1 MKKQT
6 NDNRRFA
13 EILRTIVRAFDW
25 RILVGLM
32 FAVGIILFFGWFAS
46 EVFEGETKVFDDSIR
61 NFVHGFASPP
71 LTSVMKFFSLIGSP
85 LFLVILGAVVVSVF
99 FYLKRKRAVALFL
112 ITVLGEVILSLTLKP
127 FFGRARPAAY
137 FDYPLPT
144 SFSFPSG
151 HAFASL
157 CFFGVT
163 AWLIAT
169 RITNQT
175 IKIFVWLTAVL
186 LIFCIGIS
194 RIYLGVH
201 YPSDVLAGFAAGFI
215 WLFTVIFADK
225 WLRHADSS
233 QN

>member
-6 NDNRRFA
+6 HDNRRFT
-13 EILRTIVRAFDW
+13 EILHSIVRAFGW
-25 RILVGLM
+25 QMLVGLM
-32 FAVGIILFFGWFAS
+32 FAVGILLFFGWFAS
-46 EVFEGETKVFDDSIR
+46 EVFEGETKLFDDSVR

-71 LTSVMKFFSLIGSP
+71 LTSLMKFFSLIGSP
-85 LFLVILGAVVVSVF
+85 LFLVILGVVVVFAF
-99 FYLKRKRAVALFL
+99 FYLKRKRAVVLFL

-127 FFGRARPAAY
+127 FFGRARPSAY
-137 FDYPLPT
+137 FDYPLPS

-163 AWLIAT
+163 AWLVST

-186 LIFCIGIS
+186 LIFCIGFS

-201 YPSDVLAGFAAGFI
+201 YPSDVLAGFAAGFV

-225 WLRHADSS
+225 WLRRNDSS
-233 QN
+233 QK